1 MFSEAKPW
9 LLDDGW
15 LVGSFAGERVFVRDG
30 AVVVVGDVCF
40 CDVMSAVVFLL
51 AWKNNTIQGRG
62 EAVEGFSVG
71 CGERLEEKLEKGES
85 VGSRHV
91 TSHKNSAR
99 EKGLQ

>member
-1 MFSEAKPW
+1 M
-9 LLDDGW
+9 
-15 LVGSFAGERVFVRDG
+15 RDG

-40 CDVMSAVVFLL
+40 CDVMSVSFRVE
-51 AWKNNTIQGRG
+51 KQHDTGRG

-91 TSHKNSAR
+91 TSHKISAR